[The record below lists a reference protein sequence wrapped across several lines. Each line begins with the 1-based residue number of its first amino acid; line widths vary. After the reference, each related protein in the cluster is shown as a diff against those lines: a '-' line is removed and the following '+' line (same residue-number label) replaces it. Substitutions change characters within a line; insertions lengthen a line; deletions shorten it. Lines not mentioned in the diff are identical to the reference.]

1 MLYNSY
7 QEPLCGH
14 AGHVDGVGP
23 LAGLH
28 LVHVLVVLE
37 EGVPV
42 VARGE
47 RGLGLGSADLLVAN
61 EIYIHKIVNFTRMGQ
76 LVVLGPDVGR
86 VSRERTVDKMCHF
99 L

>member
-1 MLYNSY
+1 M
-7 QEPLCGH
+7 
-14 AGHVDGVGP
+14 DGVGP

-47 RGLGLGSADLLVAN
+47 RGLGLGSADLLIAN
-61 EIYIHKIVNFTRMGQ
+61 EIYIHINFKGRGNLLYPDQMWNEFHVKGQ
-76 LVVLGPDVGR
+76 WTKCAIFYDDQSPDFGASDVVLIW
-86 VSRERTVDKMCHF
+86 CI
-99 L
+99 